1 MIKTRIALAVLMT
14 TLAVA
19 PASASKHH
27 HKDTEETSSSG
38 KHHKSSGKS
47 SHSSKGSDK
56 SSTKSNAKSSSK
68 SSKSKSGGK
77 SSKDSKSSKHSKDKH
92 AGTGNA
98 LVAGAAIATPA
109 SLKLVAPESYR
120 DRNFNALS
128 NQFLNALWRLDS
140 ESAVYAG
147 KYDTAATLAIPDK
160 AGQARALA
168 FIDEWKMKFAAV
180 EANKLALKQR
190 TDLAL
195 LINKLDSDRFRLT
208 TLKEWEWNP
217 ASYNVAGPIDLIL
230 NTEYAAQPQR
240 LRTLLKRIAGIP
252 AYYEAARANI
262 VNPTREHTRLAIA
275 QAPGIQTLLT
285 EVDKAAQA
293 SILTPVEKQ
302 LYTQRINAALTA
314 IDGYVAF
321 LTELDKQSD
330 SAGRRSFRLGKELY
344 EQKFAFDIQSA
355 STAEETYQKALA
367 AREELLSNMSRI
379 TDELWERYLGATPRP
394 PDRYG
399 RIGMMIDKLSER
411 HVARADFVNEI
422 RRQVPLLQ
430 DWVISHDLLTLDPS
444 KPLEV
449 RATPAYAAGVAG
461 ASIDAPGPYRPQ
473 DKTYY
478 NVTPLDGATA
488 EQAESSLRE
497 YNYWILQ
504 ILNIHEAIPGHYA
517 QLVYANRSPS
527 IVKSI
532 FGNGAMVEG
541 WAVYGERM
549 MLESGYGDNA
559 PEMWLMYSKWNL
571 RSVTNTILDY
581 SVHVL
586 GMTEQQALDL
596 LTRQAFQTR
605 SEALEKWHRVQ
616 VSSVQLTSYFSGY
629 SEIMELREQRKQ
641 ALASKFNLKD
651 FHEQF
656 LSYGSAP
663 VRVIKGLMSQ

>member
-1 MIKTRIALAVLMT
+1 MIKTKFALAALMAA
-14 TLAVA
+14 LAAA
-19 PASASKHH
+19 PAGATTHH
-27 HKDTEETSSSG
+27 HK
-38 KHHKSSGKS
+38 KSSAKA
-47 SHSSKGSDK
+47 
-56 SSTKSNAKSSSK
+56 STT
-68 SSKSKSGGK
+68 SSKSKSTKSGK
-77 SSKDSKSSKHSKDKH
+77 SATKASKGKATAKTSGKTKVV
-92 AGTGNA
+92 AAAAAVPA
-98 LVAGAAIATPA
+98 LKVA
-109 SLKLVAPESYR
+109 SER
-120 DRNFNALS
+120 WQDRQFDNLS
-128 NQFLNALWRLDS
+128 NQFLNALWRIDS
-140 ESAVYAG
+140 ESAIYAG
-147 KYDTAATLAIPDK
+147 KYDTAATLTVFDK
-160 AGQARALA
+160 AEQEKELA
-168 FIDEWKMKFAAV
+168 FIGEWKGKFTAV
-180 EANKLALKQR
+180 NASKLSSKQR
-190 TDLAL
+190 TDLGL

-208 TLKEWEWNP
+208 TLREWEWNP
-217 ASYNVAGPIDLIL
+217 ASYNVAGPLDLIL

-240 LRTLLKRIAGIP
+240 LRTLLKRIASIP
-252 AYYEAARANI
+252 AYYDAARANI
-262 VNPTREHTRLAIA
+262 VNPTREHTRLAIK
-275 QAPGIQTLLT
+275 QAPGVQTLLT

-293 SILTPVEKQ
+293 SILTPLEKQ
-302 LYTQRINAALTA
+302 QFTQRVNAALNA
-314 IDGYVAF
+314 VDGYVAF
-321 LTELDKQSD
+321 LTEMDKQMD
-330 SAGRRSFRLGKELY
+330 TKGRRSFRLGKELY
-344 EQKFAFDIQSA
+344 EQKFAYDIQSA
-355 STAEETYQKALA
+355 STAEQTYQKALA
-367 AREELLSNMSRI
+367 TREELLANMDKLS
-379 TDELWERYLGATPRP
+379 DELWDKTMGSTAKPT
-394 PDRYG
+394 DRFAK
-399 RIGMMIDKLSER
+399 IGMVIDKLSAR
-411 HVARADFVNEI
+411 HVAREDFVNEI
-422 RRQVPLLQ
+422 KRQIPTLQ
-430 DWVISHDLLTLDPS
+430 DWVISHNLLTLDPK

-473 DKTYY
+473 DRTFY

-488 EQAESSLRE
+488 EAAESSLRE

-586 GMTEQQALDL
+586 GMTEEQAIDL

-605 SEALEKWHRVQ
+605 SEAVEKWHRVQ

-641 ALASKFNLKD
+641 QLGAKFNLKE

-663 VRVIKGLMSQ
+663 VRVIKGLMTQ